1 MGAIL
6 ATGSGGSGGLPR
18 FHLYLAQTSRTT
30 LDDAAERLRQ
40 RAPGMAVFTAPD
52 HDLAVLKQHT
62 MEKQE
67 HSRRYFPAPIR
78 ASQWS

>member
-1 MGAIL
+1 VA
-6 ATGSGGSGGLPR
+6 AGSGLGMELAFPPLIS
-18 FHLYLAQTSRTT
+18 AQTPYSP
-30 LDDAAERLRQ
+30 DDALREPIAGNG
-40 RAPGMAVFTAPD
+40 RFKAGRFTAPD